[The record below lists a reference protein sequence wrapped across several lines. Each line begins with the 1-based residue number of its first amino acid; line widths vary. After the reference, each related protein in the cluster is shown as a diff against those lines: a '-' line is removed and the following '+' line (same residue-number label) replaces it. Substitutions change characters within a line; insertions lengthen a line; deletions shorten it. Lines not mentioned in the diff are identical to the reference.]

1 MSKRTYAII
10 LVLLILFILGG
21 FTYMILDS
29 NKTYFKNEYI
39 GVHGEK
45 IYIPKHSYY
54 VSECCMTAATF
65 YSLRSKNDLEKDIN
79 RYLKGFEYFEDDTT
93 YGYQKGDLFIQS
105 YNVEDKG
112 FYRQIVI
119 VY

>member
-10 LVLLILFILGG
+10 LVVLILFIIGG
-21 FTYMILDS
+21 FTYMLLNS
-29 NKTYFKNEYI
+29 NKTYLKTEYI

-65 YSLRSKNDLEKDIN
+65 YSLRGKKDLEKDIN
-79 RYLKGFEYFEDDTT
+79 RYLSGFEYFENETT
-93 YGYQKGDLFIQS
+93 YGYQKGELFIQS
-105 YNVEDKG
+105 YTVEDKG
-112 FYRQIVI
+112 FYRKIVI